1 MQAIAGNAQVTMR
14 SLQER
19 GREPGAMGTAER
31 EPMSRR
37 QQRLPGRA
45 PSPWRQLLARASAA
59 LGAVAVITALI
70 HLLPGAAHITNIS
83 FLYLLAVIGTA
94 LWFGRASAVAASILA
109 FLAFDFFFTRPRF
122 TFTVHDPAEWLA
134 LCMFLLTAT
143 VTGQLTAL
151 LQARAE
157 EARQRER
164 EAAALAE
171 ASWAVA
177 SRVDRNRALDEV
189 LRRLMDV
196 LQPRAAAIFVP
207 AEQGDRS
214 QAGTREAGD
223 GDSKDAGSEASLLP
237 SPASRV
243 PACDLSPGSLAPV
256 AARGEDAGE
265 TRGAACGAASEALQF
280 VMEHG
285 SAIGWGGEN
294 RHCEKA
300 LAETAHPNAAYL
312 PLIMEGRVLG
322 ALHLRLRK
330 EQRVTPEERRVV
342 ESLANHAAVVLE
354 RDRLARAETHARA
367 LAEADRLKTALLSMV
382 SHDFRSPLASI
393 KASASAMLG
402 EGAPVDAETQR
413 ELLTGIEQET
423 DRLNRMVGN
432 ILALSRLEADAWRP
446 RCEATAPAEMV
457 GAALQAF
464 GPEQNRRIQVS
475 LDPALAEVWLD
486 PVQIVQVLHNLVDNA
501 LKYSPADEPVELSVR
516 RQGDRLV
523 AEVLD
528 RGPGVPPGDEE
539 RVFERFYRAP
549 GLRESAVP
557 GVGIGLA
564 VCRGLVEAHGGQLT
578 AHNRPG
584 GGAVFRLA
592 LPLHR

>member
-1 MQAIAGNAQVTMR
+1 
-14 SLQER
+14 
-19 GREPGAMGTAER
+19 
-31 EPMSRR
+31 
-37 QQRLPGRA
+37 
-45 PSPWRQLLARASAA
+45 
-59 LGAVAVITALI
+59 VITALI

-94 LWFGRASAVAASILA
+94 LRFGRASAVAASILA

-189 LRRLMDV
+189 LRRVMDV
-196 LQPRAAAIFVP
+196 LQPRAAAIFVQ
-207 AEQGDRS
+207 AEQEGRR
-214 QAGTREAGD
+214 QTGAREAGD
-223 GDSKDAGSEASLLP
+223 GDRNDAGSEPSL
-237 SPASRV
+237 SPV
-243 PACDLSPGSLAPV
+243 ACDLSPGSLAPV
-256 AARGEDAGE
+256 ATRGEDDGE
-265 TRGAACGAASEALQF
+265 TRGLIGSAASEALRC
-280 VMEHG
+280 VMDRG
-285 SAIGWGGEN
+285 SSIGWEGEH
-294 RHCEKA
+294 RRWEKV
-300 LAETAHPNAAYL
+300 LAETAHPHAAYL

-322 ALHLRLRK
+322 VLHLRLRK

-354 RDRLARAETHARA
+354 RDRLARAESHARA

-423 DRLNRMVGN
+423 DRLNRMVGH
-432 ILALSRLEADAWRP
+432 ILALSRLEAVAWRP
-446 RCEATAPAEMV
+446 RCEATAPAELV

-464 GPEQNRRIQVS
+464 GPEQNRRVQVS
-475 LDPALAEVWLD
+475 LDPALGEVWLD

-501 LKYSPADEPVELSVR
+501 LKYSPADQPVELSVR

-549 GLRESAVP
+549 GLRESALP

-578 AHNRPG
+578 AHNRLG

-592 LPLHR
+592 LPLQS